1 MRVLSPNMFTLFD
14 CNGPYTFHHVEPT
27 EVLDVI
33 VPAGAMRARLSEP
46 EAYIAQPR
54 SADSGL
60 GRVMADMFRSLARE
74 APLIP
79 EKAAD
84 DCARRVADMMG
95 VLFDSGRDDAL
106 PIGESAVRSA
116 IYRRCAAFI
125 ENNLDDPRLD
135 PAKIAAAAG
144 ISVRY
149 LHKIF
154 RGSGE
159 SVGDYVRRVRL
170 ARSYDD
176 LADLRKKHVKI
187 KEIAF
192 RCGFKNPT
200 HFSDAFKDFH
210 GLSPSEV
217 RRGACLEHDPEKWKP
232 VFRKDHAQI
241 ERLMGMTIRR
251 NVIPINT
258 NSSEADM
265 PAADDTEI
273 QRLIGELTDAWKRGD
288 AKAYGARFLSDATFT
303 NVNGEFYVGREA
315 FDRRHAEVFG
325 GVFRYTA
332 LAMTINKLRFIRPD
346 VAIADIDT
354 EVSGSRLR
362 PQGVAVGPDG
372 VLRSR
377 LLMALVNERGG

>member
-1 MRVLSPNMFTLFD
+1 MATTRRVVGRRLSGLGARGTFMTSFHFTTADRRGVRRTWHDFVDEKFGLSSVNLGDEATFSGDIRCSSVGFLTFAEIRATHELAERSRAQVAKARHEHFVVVLLRAGKLKITQAGRECVLSPNTFTLFD

-33 VPAGAMRARLSEP
+33 VPAGAMRARLKEP
-46 EAYIAQPR
+46 EAYVAQSR

-60 GRVMADMFRSLARE
+60 GRVMADMFQSLARE

-95 VLFDSGRDDAL
+95 VLFDSAGDHGL

-116 IYRRCAAFI
+116 IYRRCVAFI

-154 RGSGE
+154 HASGE
-159 SVGDYVRRVRL
+159 SVGDYVRRLRL

-176 LADLRKKHVKI
+176 LADLRKRHVKI

-200 HFSDAFKDFH
+200 HFSDAFKDYH

-217 RRGACLEHDPEKWKP
+217 RRAVYLDK
-232 VFRKDHAQI
+232 
-241 ERLMGMTIRR
+241 
-251 NVIPINT
+251 
-258 NSSEADM
+258 
-265 PAADDTEI
+265 
-273 QRLIGELTDAWKRGD
+273 
-288 AKAYGARFLSDATFT
+288 
-303 NVNGEFYVGREA
+303 
-315 FDRRHAEVFG
+315 
-325 GVFRYTA
+325 
-332 LAMTINKLRFIRPD
+332 
-346 VAIADIDT
+346 
-354 EVSGSRLR
+354 VS
-362 PQGVAVGPDG
+362 
-372 VLRSR
+372 
-377 LLMALVNERGG
+377 